1 MFRET
6 MTTLLVSALLLGG
19 CTKKDKADAPDKTT
33 EKASGKSASKAASSS
48 TAAEG
53 ERKAVSWEKVERVP
67 FAKLQSLMPDPA
79 LGMKRSNLAGQTVPD
94 GERTYSEA
102 TATFEGA
109 NEQSLTITIQD
120 HPMLAQDDLASKT
133 TAFKGYPVV
142 EEREDSNEAGFTILV
157 GDRFI
162 VHARGDKVTAA
173 QLKSVV
179 EKLDLAKLASW
190 KLEGIN

>member
-6 MTTLLVSALLLGG
+6 MTTVLVAAVLLGG
-19 CTKKDKADAPDKTT
+19 CAKKDKADATDKSSDKAT
-33 EKASGKSASKAASSS
+33 EKAAGKTASSS
-48 TAAEG
+48 VAADG
-53 ERKAVSWEKVERVP
+53 EHKALDWEKIERVP
-67 FAKLQSLMPDPA
+67 FAKLQGLMPDPA

-102 TATFEGA
+102 TATFEGS
-109 NEQSLTITIQD
+109 NEQSFSLTIQD
-120 HPMLAQDDLASKT
+120 HPMQAKDSISSKT
-133 TAFKGYPVV
+133 TVFKGYPVV

-157 GDRFI
+157 GERFI
-162 VHARGDKVTAA
+162 VQARGNKVTVA

-190 KLEGIN
+190 KLEGVK